1 MRVLVMRDMLCR
13 IRMSCLLLSI
23 WRTLIKRANRI
34 SESKWFRLLAHP
46 LADAVNR
53 LLGQVIDMV
62 EKREIYVDS
71 SVSVNGLD
79 SLQSS
84 FAALIEG
91 TSSKQVVSLAN
102 VDDQKLI
109 KVSVSLS
116 ATRLI

>member
-1 MRVLVMRDMLCR
+1 MRDMLCR

-23 WRTLIKRANRI
+23 WRTLIKRASRI
-34 SESKWFRLLAHP
+34 LESKSFCLLAHP
-46 LADAVNR
+46 LADVVSR

-62 EKREIYVDS
+62 EKREVDVDS

-79 SLQSS
+79 SLQPS

-116 ATRLI
+116 ATRLIFI